1 MKIKYTAIGKLL
13 RQLKVSFKKLLH
25 LRDSTHE
32 IALGFAIGVFVG
44 ILPTFGFGALILGI
58 LAIPIR
64 FNIFAALVGTLVNNP
79 LFVPFWLTSSYKVGE
94 IITRMG
100 INLEKGIISSI
111 LKFSISYL
119 VGNIILAIICGII
132 SYFVMYIIIE
142 TYRVSRSQEKK
153 QS

>member
-32 IALGFAIGVFVG
+32 ISLGFAMGVFVG

-100 INLEKGIISSI
+100 INLEKGIISNI
-111 LKFSISYL
+111 LEFSISYL
-119 VGNIILAIICGII
+119 VGNIILATICGII
-132 SYFVMYIIIE
+132 SYFIMYIIIE
-142 TYRVSRSQEKK
+142 TYRVSRSQEKN

>member
-1 MKIKYTAIGKLL
+1 
-13 RQLKVSFKKLLH
+13 
-25 LRDSTHE
+25 
-32 IALGFAIGVFVG
+32 
-44 ILPTFGFGALILGI
+44 
-58 LAIPIR
+58 
-64 FNIFAALVGTLVNNP
+64 
-79 LFVPFWLTSSYKVGE
+79 
-94 IITRMG
+94 MG

-111 LKFSISYL
+111 LKFGISYL